1 MKIKKAA
8 LSLFL
13 FILSGNMF
21 LFSQVVSE
29 KKDVAIFPLYS
40 EGYYM
45 PNGLTARID
54 QAISVAIASFKRF
67 NVIGMQNRMRS
78 ADVESFIR
86 KIKES
91 KEAQVEVSTTV
102 LAGEEAFTRA
112 DWEKLTGS
120 FLVFVPSISYY
131 DEEIIYEKKQ
141 KNGATVIEAYWQIT
155 IDGSLTIIDGT
166 GQKGQ
171 RVFPLSV
178 QTFKQNKQTAVD
190 NAVESMGIAVRNA
203 IQSEPEFALKS
214 GIIAVDRK
222 RNNVT
227 IQFGHDMGIKPGD
240 EFSIEKPVFIGGLQ
254 SSTEV
259 GFFIVTEVHDVF
271 SIGTIVYATQPIVEG
286 DSVKERPRKKLDFQ
300 LYTGVTI
307 PVTGTGTTGAS
318 NYLPVQPGFG
328 MRFSYAL
335 PFHVGF
341 LMGYEYTIQQSIHPV
356 MRSRPLDP
364 FSAGTSYIGITLYNF
379 YASRFK
385 ITPELHFCVSA
396 MAVHANPADSSALS
410 AKKTKQEEKWYEKTA
425 YAWHIGGR
433 AILSVEYIMSRR
445 WSLNFSAGVGYM
457 ESLTNV
463 RTAGDSLY
471 RKGELAASDLSR
483 IQDYSWNMFYSHLN
497 VYAFLGITQRL

>member
-1 MKIKKAA
+1 M
-8 LSLFL
+8 
-13 FILSGNMF
+13 
-21 LFSQVVSE
+21 
-29 KKDVAIFPLYS
+29 
-40 EGYYM
+40 
-45 PNGLTARID
+45 
-54 QAISVAIASFKRF
+54 
-67 NVIGMQNRMRS
+67 
-78 ADVESFIR
+78 
-86 KIKES
+86 
-91 KEAQVEVSTTV
+91 
-102 LAGEEAFTRA
+102 
-112 DWEKLTGS
+112 
-120 FLVFVPSISYY
+120 
-131 DEEIIYEKKQ
+131 
-141 KNGATVIEAYWQIT
+141 
-155 IDGSLTIIDGT
+155 
-166 GQKGQ
+166 
-171 RVFPLSV
+171 
-178 QTFKQNKQTAVD
+178 
-190 NAVESMGIAVRNA
+190 
-203 IQSEPEFALKS
+203 
-214 GIIAVDRK
+214 
-222 RNNVT
+222 
-227 IQFGHDMGIKPGD
+227 
-240 EFSIEKPVFIGGLQ
+240 
-254 SSTEV
+254 
-259 GFFIVTEVHDVF
+259 
-271 SIGTIVYATQPIVEG
+271 
-286 DSVKERPRKKLDFQ
+286 
-300 LYTGVTI
+300 
-307 PVTGTGTTGAS
+307 
-318 NYLPVQPGFG
+318 PVQSGFG

-433 AILSVEYIMSRR
+433 AILSVEYIMSRT